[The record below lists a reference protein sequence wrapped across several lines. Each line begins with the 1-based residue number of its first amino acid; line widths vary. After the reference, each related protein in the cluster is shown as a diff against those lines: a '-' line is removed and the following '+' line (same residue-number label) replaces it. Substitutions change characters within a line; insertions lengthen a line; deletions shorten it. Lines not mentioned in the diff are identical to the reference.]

1 MKRMV
6 GPRILGPAAALVVL
20 CVLAGCG
27 SPKFLKD
34 VKKGM
39 NRDQVLRILGKPDAN
54 YPLKNGEFFIY
65 ESKDTA
71 DQKKHK
77 KDRTYIVEF
86 KNGTVEDTGTA
97 ADFQQLV
104 DE

>member
-1 MKRMV
+1 MARPFKMLFV
-6 GPRILGPAAALVVL
+6 PALVL
-20 CVLAGCG
+20 LLAATLAGCG
-27 SPKFLKD
+27 SPKFLRD

-39 NRDQVLRILGKPDAN
+39 NRDQVLNLLGKPDAM

-65 ESKDTA
+65 ESKDPA
-71 DQKKHK
+71 DQKKSK
-77 KDRTYIVEF
+77 KDRTFIVEF
-86 KNGTVEDTGTA
+86 KNGAVEDTGTA